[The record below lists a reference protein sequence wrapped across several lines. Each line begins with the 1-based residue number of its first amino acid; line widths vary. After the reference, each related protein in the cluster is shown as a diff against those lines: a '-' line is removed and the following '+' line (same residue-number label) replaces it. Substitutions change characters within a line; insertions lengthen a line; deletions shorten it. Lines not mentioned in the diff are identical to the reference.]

1 MKRLNPEPPENDV
14 TLAMLDSVL
23 DGSLAGLANHHLL
36 KLQLQRIRDL
46 PEAFERDRARV
57 GRPESGS

>member
-1 MKRLNPEPPENDV
+1 MNRLTSEPPENDV

-23 DGSLAGLANHHLL
+23 DGSLAGLAHHHLL

-46 PEAFERDRARV
+46 PEVFERDRARA
-57 GRPESGS
+57 GRAESGS